1 MIFLNSTRT
10 TLSSWFIINT
20 KIIETKART
29 TETIENEYTTATLTK
44 QSKVSNFKIP
54 EMKNLKKRN
63 ARKYDHSQDHTTYHP
78 EHNISRFG
86 HI

>member
-1 MIFLNSTRT
+1 MNT
-10 TLSSWFIINT
+10 T
-20 KIIETKART
+20 IIETKART
-29 TETIENEYTTATLTK
+29 TETIGNEYTTAKYTLAK
-44 QSKVSNFKIP
+44 QSKVSTFKIP
-54 EMKNLKKRN
+54 EMKNLKKGN

>member
-1 MIFLNSTRT
+1 MNT
-10 TLSSWFIINT
+10 T
-20 KIIETKART
+20 IIETKERT
-29 TETIENEYTTATLTK
+29 TETIENENTTAKYTVTK
-44 QSKVSNFKIP
+44 QSKVSTFKIP

-78 EHNISRFG
+78 KHNISRFG